1 MVKYRIWPGK
11 SYPLGATW
19 DGQGTNFAVFSE
31 HAEKIELLLYP
42 SESAGEPEA
51 VITLEHRDGY
61 IWHVYL
67 PDVIPP
73 KCYLYRAHGP
83 YDPSGGHRFNPAKAL
98 LDPYAKAIA
107 GRIQWNE
114 ALFAYPLGGPE
125 EDFALDSRDSGPF
138 LPRCVVTNPYF
149 DWEGDR
155 PPKTP
160 WSQSVI
166 YEVHVKDAT
175 IRHPGV
181 DAEQRGTYAG
191 LASSAMIDYFT
202 GLGITAVELLPVHHH
217 VDEWMLRDKGLVN
230 HLGYN
235 TIGFFAPDS
244 RYGTGSGRGEQVNE
258 FRWMVKQLHKAGIE
272 VILDVVYNHTAEGN
286 HMGPTLSF
294 RGLDN
299 LSYYQLSPKDKRF
312 YMDFTGCSNGLN
324 MAHPQVTQFIM
335 DSLRYWVL
343 EMHVDGFRFD
353 LAAALARELMEVN
366 YLSAFFDIIH
376 QDPVLS
382 QVKLIAEPWDLGSGG
397 YQVGKFPPLWAE
409 WNGKYRDTVRTFWKG
424 GESGVA
430 EVAYR
435 LSGSSDLYQET
446 GRKPYASVNFITA
459 HDGFT
464 LRDLVSYDHKNNE
477 ANQEENRDGSDH
489 DMSWNCGVEGPTEDP
504 DIKRLRVRQIRN
516 FIATLMLS
524 QGVPMLLG
532 GDEFGRTK
540 QGNNNTYCQD
550 NELNWFGWK
559 LDDEAQELLA
569 YTRRLIELRATHPVF
584 RRRRFFQGR
593 PVHGSEIKDIT
604 WLRPD
609 GEEMSEED
617 WEAGFH
623 RTIGV
628 RLAGEALG
636 EVDDLGQPIVDDTF
650 VLLLNAWWEDL
661 DFRLPPS
668 EEPWERVLDTFESD
682 PFADGNT
689 RGEGIYLLRG
699 RSLALF
705 SIPRPA
711 DTLV

>member
-1 MVKYRIWPGK
+1 MTKYRIWPGK

-31 HAEKIELLLYP
+31 HAEKIELLLF
-42 SESAGEPEA
+42 SSDAAGEPEA
-51 VITLEHRDGY
+51 VIPLEHRDSY

-83 YDPSGGHRFNPAKAL
+83 FDPSRGQRFNPAKAL

-114 ALFAYPLGGPE
+114 ALFAYPLGSPE
-125 EDFALDSRDSGPF
+125 EDFDLDSRDSGPF
-138 LPRCVVTNPYF
+138 LPRCVVTNPFF

-166 YEVHVKDAT
+166 YELHVKDAT
-175 IRHPGV
+175 VRHPEV
-181 DAEQRGTYAG
+181 DPDQRGTYAG
-191 LASSAMIDYFT
+191 LASPAMINYFT
-202 GLGITAVELLPVHHH
+202 GLGITAIELLPVHHH

-230 HLGYN
+230 HWGYN

-244 RYGTGSGRGEQVNE
+244 RYGSGRGQGEQVNE

-286 HMGPTLSF
+286 HLGPTLSF

-299 LSYYQLSPKDKRF
+299 LSYYQLSPKDRRF

-409 WNGKYRDTVRTFWKG
+409 WNGKYRDTARSFWKG
-424 GESGVA
+424 DESGVA

-446 GRKPYASVNFITA
+446 GRKPYASINFITA

-464 LRDLVSYDHKNNE
+464 LRDLVSYDHKHNE

-489 DMSWNCGVEGPTEDP
+489 DRSWNCGVEGQTEDP
-504 DIKRLRVRQIRN
+504 DIKRLRVRQMRN

-550 NELNWFGWK
+550 NELNWFDWG
-559 LDDEAQELLA
+559 LGEEAQELLA
-569 YTRRLIELRATHPVF
+569 YTRRLVKLRAEHPVF

-593 PVHGSEIKDIT
+593 PVHGSDIKDIT

-617 WEAGFH
+617 WEAGSL
-623 RTIGV
+623 RTVGV

-668 EEPWERVLDTFESD
+668 EEPWGRVLDTFESD
-682 PFADGNT
+682 PFGDGDT
-689 RGEGIYLLRG
+689 RGGGIYRLRG

-705 SIPRPA
+705 SIARPE